1 MVRVLLA
8 VFEVVVVLE
17 AAALAFAAFAAAR
30 EVGHSIRHIVVE
42 VAAACLAAV
51 VVHNEDTCIA
61 DGQTERTRAAGPLAI
76 HTGLL
81 EAGVQG
87 AAVRPLELEKTHRLT
102 VLVSSVLTLLASC
115 VLAQNVLVLTKN
127 VLVPVL
133 VIVLVD
139 SKREHVAD
147 HQLKLAQLQT
157 RQQVILQNYQT
168 SWDPFF
174 FVFYLRKS

>member
-8 VFEVVVVLE
+8 VFEVVVVLVVLE

-115 VLAQNVLVLTKN
+115 VLAQNVLVL
-127 VLVPVL
+127 VLVF
-133 VIVLVD
+133 VLVD